1 MKRQHRTWPWA
12 KLLFFCPIGYWA
24 KAAFLL
30 SLLFHFNITPSTAQQ
45 EPQFTNYMFNT
56 LVYNPGYA
64 GSREYLSAVVLHRDQ
79 WFGWGG
85 GADSDG
91 RPVTQTFSV
100 HSPVKKSVGLG
111 INFVRDQIGARQTTF
126 VNAIYAYRIK
136 FGKGTLSMG
145 IQAGAMSWSA
155 NWSEL
160 DFKDARELDFAF
172 QGTDPSQTIPDIGAG
187 VFFYN
192 EKFYAGASLPH
203 LAQFQLRSLQAEEK
217 DFIRKWA
224 RQYRHFYFT
233 GGGVIP
239 LGSDNLLFKPSFL
252 IKTVGFF
259 PEFFKNG
266 DLVREIGAP
275 STFDID
281 ASVLFQKKFWL
292 GLSFRS
298 AFAAIIEQNGGA
310 TSSYDSV
317 DLWTNF
323 LFDNGF
329 RIGFA
334 FDYPLSEIQ
343 NYTTG
348 SFEIMLGYDLF
359 REVEKVNHPRY
370 F

>member
-1 MKRQHRTWPWA
+1 MA
-12 KLLFFCPIGYWA
+12 AIFF
-24 KAAFLL
+24 L
-30 SLLFHFNITPSTAQQ
+30 SILPARGQQ

-64 GSREYLSAVVLHRDQ
+64 GSREYLSAVALHRDQ
-79 WFGWGG
+79 WFGWGT

-100 HSPVKKSVGLG
+100 HSPVNKKVGLG
-111 INFVRDQIGARQTTF
+111 LNLVRDKIGVRQTTF
-126 VNAIYAYRIK
+126 VSAIYAYRIK
-136 FGKGTLSMG
+136 FGRGTLSAG
-145 IQAGAMSWSA
+145 IQAGAMNWHADWSK
-155 NWSEL
+155 L
-160 DFKDARELDFAF
+160 DFKDARALDTAF
-172 QGTDPSQTIPDIGAG
+172 GDTEPSQTIPDVGAG
-187 VFFYN
+187 LFFYN
-192 EKFYAGASLPH
+192 EKFYVGASLPH
-203 LAQFQLRSLQAEEK
+203 LAQFQLRELGAVERE
-217 DFIRKWA
+217 FVRKWA

-239 LGSDNLLFKPSFL
+239 INGDRLVFRPSFL

-259 PEFFKNG
+259 PEFFKKG

-281 ASVLFQKKFWL
+281 AALFFQKKFWL

-298 AFAAIIEQNGGA
+298 AFAGIVDQDGA
-310 TSSYDSV
+310 VSSYDSV

-323 LFDNGF
+323 LLDNGF

-334 FDYPLSEIQ
+334 FDYPLTELQ
-343 NYTTG
+343 NYSVG

>member
-1 MKRQHRTWPWA
+1 MNRHHRP
-12 KLLFFCPIGYWA
+12 LLWSILFGLCPSLSRGRVAFAVSVFF
-24 KAAFLL
+24 FL
-30 SLLFHFNITPSTAQQ
+30 SPLFSSAQQ

-64 GSREYLSAVVLHRDQ
+64 GSREYLSLIVLHRDQ

-100 HSPVKKSVGLG
+100 HSPVSKKVGLG
-111 INFVRDQIGARQTTF
+111 LNMVRDQIGARQTTF

-136 FGKGTLSMG
+136 FGKGTLSMAL
-145 IQAGAMSWSA
+145 QAGAM
-155 NWSEL
+155 NWHADWDKL
-160 DFKDARELDFAF
+160 DFKDARALDFAF
-172 QGTDPSQTIPDIGAG
+172 QGQDPSRTIPDIGTG
-187 VFFYN
+187 LFFYN
-192 EKFYAGASLPH
+192 EKFYAGASMPH
-203 LAQFQLRSLQAEEK
+203 LAQFQLRDLNVEEQ

-224 RQYRHFYFT
+224 RQYRHFYLT
-233 GGGVIP
+233 AGGIVPVKGDRLV
-239 LGSDNLLFKPSFL
+239 FRPSFL

-259 PEFFKNG
+259 PEFFKRG

-281 ASVLFQKKFWL
+281 ASLLFQKKFWL

-298 AFAAIIEQNGGA
+298 AFAGITDQNGA
-310 TSSYDSV
+310 VSSYGSI
-317 DLWTNF
+317 DLWANF
-323 LFDNGF
+323 LMDNGF
-329 RIGFA
+329 RFGFA
-334 FDYPLSEIQ
+334 FDYPLTKIQ
-343 NYTTG
+343 HYSAG

-359 REVEKVNHPRY
+359 REVEKMSHPRY